1 MKLFNNNIDFKT
13 IQKIFKL
20 IIILFLIS
28 YCIYILYFSSIEGFS
43 ANLDCSNCQMK
54 PTSGDCIPIYDFSYS
69 LQDDRLEIDQGGI
82 SYERIDTGYV
92 FCPWEA
98 NCTGDDYLDNMVKQ
112 EDRKGLNNITC
123 CSGLPFYDNNTTS
136 YSSAYEAI
144 DRSFNFT
151 QDCNDFS
158 ENFFSNFFNNNDAF
172 NRLKFISLDNIDY
185 IIDSNVLNNLTNNNK
200 NEIYKLY
207 NNTNFNKIR
216 TFCTNNKSIKL
227 TDDFSGMLF
236 KKNSAT
242 QNILLDPDLTI
253 QEIFDYQNTLE
264 FSYNTLENGSRVR
277 LETITYNNRT
287 FTIDQINDQL
297 RQLNTNPNQNK
308 STQGYTKIQL
318 QTMLTGFFANNIS
331 YQDISYIPVNSSS
344 LVPITNVNNPIN
356 NQYLLNEDQFF
367 NCFGQVKDV
376 CANNTG
382 TGSIFQQNIQSNIQ
396 DDINYFGVSDETIKT
411 VSEITPNNYGPSMD
425 LAMELAYLENI
436 QPGGTAPVGV
446 INQYLNAIN
455 GFYENQIQN
464 LIGPRTHAINDQIVF
479 DNNTLETK
487 QNTFLTYENDPNNS
501 YECAE
506 SVTNNEKFKYCG
518 PTPYYSDFNL

>member
-43 ANLDCSNCQMK
+43 TNLDCSNCQMK
-54 PTSGDCIPIYDFSYS
+54 PSSGDCIPIYDFSYNIRVDGSYNDIS
-69 LQDDRLEIDQGGI
+69 L
-82 SYERIDTGYV
+82 IDTSYI

-98 NCTGDDYLDNMVKQ
+98 NCTGDDYLDNIVNQ
-112 EDRKGLNNITC
+112 EDRRDFTKQDISYNRGLNNITC
-123 CSGLPFYDNNTTS
+123 CSGDTFYDNYTS
-136 YSSAYEAI
+136 SYFQVQQIINARNHCNPVNNYVYNILNNNPESTSEAKFI
-144 DRSFNFT
+144 DQTYFNFR
-151 QDCNDFS
+151 
-158 ENFFSNFFNNNDAF
+158 E
-172 NRLKFISLDNIDY
+172 
-185 IIDSNVLNNLTNNNK
+185 
-200 NEIYKLY
+200 
-207 NNTNFNKIR
+207 
-216 TFCTNNKSIKL
+216 FCSQN
-227 TDDFSGMLF
+227 DFSGMLF
-236 KKNSAT
+236 EKNIIDHS
-242 QNILLDPDLTI
+242 NILLDPDLTI
-253 QEIFDYQNTLE
+253 QDIFDYQNILE
-264 FSYNTLENGSRVR
+264 LSLNTIVNQDGIVETQLSNNKING
-277 LETITYNNRT
+277 
-287 FTIDQINDQL
+287 FTIDEINDQL

-318 QTMLTGFFANNIS
+318 QTMLSGFFANDIS

-344 LVPITNVNNPIN
+344 LDPIPNVNNPIN

-382 TGSIFQQNIQSNIQ
+382 TGSTFQQNIQSNIQ
-396 DDINYFGVSDETIKT
+396 DGINYFGVSDETIKT
-411 VSEITPNNYGPSMD
+411 ASELTSNNYGPSMD
-425 LAMELAYLENI
+425 LAMELAYLENV
-436 QPGGTAPVGV
+436 QPGGTAPVSV